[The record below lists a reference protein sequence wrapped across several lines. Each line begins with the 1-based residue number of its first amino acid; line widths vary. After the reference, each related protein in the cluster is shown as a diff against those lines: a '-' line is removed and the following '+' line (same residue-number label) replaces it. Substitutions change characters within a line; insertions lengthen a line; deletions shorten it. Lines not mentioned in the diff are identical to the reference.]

1 MISSIICYNRNKE
14 RIFERK
20 SYNFSFQ
27 LLTSVNCKK
36 FRKKRIVNVCKL
48 FGKSISLIHNIRK
61 PEKKHFST
69 SLKRK
74 EKQYRRTAL
83 RSLNRI
89 VKMEK
94 VQVSDSELVTLYIRG
109 NEKAFEKLV
118 QRHKSRIYTTIYL
131 IVKDQYVAEDLLQD
145 TFIKAVDTIKGGRY
159 NDEGKFLPWII
170 RIAHNLA
177 IDYFRRD
184 KRYPNVV
191 FEDGSSVFNTLDFT
205 EDSMES
211 VQIRQET
218 HEQLREMIQRL
229 PDVQKQVLIM
239 RHYEDMSFQEI
250 ADATGVSINTALGRM
265 RYALINLRKQFN
277 QRAPQYDKNFYLR

>member
-1 MISSIICYNRNKE
+1 
-14 RIFERK
+14 
-20 SYNFSFQ
+20 
-27 LLTSVNCKK
+27 
-36 FRKKRIVNVCKL
+36 
-48 FGKSISLIHNIRK
+48 
-61 PEKKHFST
+61 
-69 SLKRK
+69 
-74 EKQYRRTAL
+74 
-83 RSLNRI
+83 
-89 VKMEK
+89 MEK

-191 FEDGSSVFNTLDFT
+191 FEDGSSVFNTLDFA
-205 EDSMES
+205 EDSVES